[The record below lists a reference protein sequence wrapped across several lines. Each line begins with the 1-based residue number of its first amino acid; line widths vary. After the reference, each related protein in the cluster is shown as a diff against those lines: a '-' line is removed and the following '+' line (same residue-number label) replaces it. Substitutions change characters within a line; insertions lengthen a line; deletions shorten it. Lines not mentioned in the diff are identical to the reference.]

1 MTMKRFFIIVMAL
14 TMWVCQL
21 AAVEKSTTVVYING
35 TKYYVHVVKAG
46 DTLYSLAKAYD
57 VSEKDIIDN
66 NAGIDATTLR
76 IDQTIKIPVIEPQQN
91 PMTKKDKKRFKKHNV
106 KSGETLYSIARKYE
120 ISVATII
127 EDNPGTDPT
136 AISIGQELLI
146 RKSDIGDTPAQ
157 TVEREWN
164 EYKETLNTL
173 TPADSASY
181 HIVQPGETIYSLSR
195 RFGMT
200 EEEFSQLNNLSDGL
214 KAGAIVRV
222 TRGDTVADSNI
233 SESGDSLRTAYPDFS
248 ERETMQPVG
257 FRRLNP
263 YERLQ
268 IALMLPVNVNNKVND
283 NYIDF
288 YKGFLLALEQLKNE
302 DHLNADLTLFN
313 TAHNP
318 QTVRTIIDCD
328 ARLRQADII
337 VGPVYED
344 EIRVVLE
351 YAELNATPV
360 VSPLSTMTETHSPV
374 LFQMH
379 AANAHKYDKF
389 ADMFDGSKNIALIY
403 AASNDREFAS
413 EIMPLLA
420 SSRYE
425 SYNFTFNRT
434 PFIYHRNAD
443 GSNGAQVEIN
453 SLVRG
458 QSDKVFIIM
467 ADKETDIDRILT
479 TLSSAK
485 SSITDRGHQ
494 IGSYV
499 VLGNRKWTRLHNLD
513 SRIFF
518 KNNVVFA
525 TPYHAKRSDAEIRTF
540 DGLYVKEF
548 GTLPSMFSYRG
559 YDAAMIFCRAM
570 YEGLE
575 RLASNDVV
583 KPLSTG
589 YKFAYEDG
597 LYINTGWTRERY
609 NSNFT
614 ITTE

>member
-1 MTMKRFFIIVMAL
+1 
-14 TMWVCQL
+14 MWVSQL
-21 AAVEKSTTVVYING
+21 AAVERSTTVVYING

-66 NAGIDATTLR
+66 NAGIDASTLR
-76 IDQTIKIPVIEPQQN
+76 IDQTIKIPVIEQQQRQ
-91 PMTKKDKKRFKKHNV
+91 MTKKDKKRFKKHNV

-127 EDNPGTDPT
+127 EDNPDIDPT
-136 AISIGQELLI
+136 ALAIGSELLI
-146 RKSDIGDTPAQ
+146 RKSDMGDTPTHA
-157 TVEREWN
+157 VEREWN
-164 EYKETLNTL
+164 DYKETLNTL
-173 TPADSASY
+173 SPADSASY

-200 EEEFSQLNNLSDGL
+200 EQEFAQLNNLSDGL

-222 TRGDTVADSNI
+222 ARTEPTTDDNTATERV
-233 SESGDSLRTAYPDFS
+233 DSLQTESPDFA
-248 ERETMQPVG
+248 ERESLQPVAL
-257 FRRLNP
+257 RRLNP

-268 IALMLPVNVNNKVND
+268 IALMLPIDARNKVND
-283 NYIDF
+283 NYVDF
-288 YKGFLLALEQLKNE
+288 YKGFLLALEQMKNE
-302 DHLNADLTLFN
+302 ERLNADLMVFN
-313 TAHNP
+313 TAHDP
-318 QTVRTIIDCD
+318 QTVRTIVDCD

-337 VGPVYED
+337 IGPVYEE
-344 EIRVVLE
+344 EIRAVLE
-351 YAELNATPV
+351 YAEPNGIPV
-360 VSPLSTMTETHSPV
+360 VSPLSTMTQTHSPV
-374 LFQMH
+374 LFQMQ

-389 ADMFDGSKNIALIY
+389 ADMFDGSREIALIY
-403 AASNDREFAS
+403 AASNDREFAA
-413 EIMPLLA
+413 EIMPLLQ
-420 SSRYE
+420 SNRYE
-425 SYNFTFNRT
+425 AYNFTFNRT
-434 PFIYHRNAD
+434 PFIYRRNAD
-443 GSNGAQVEIN
+443 GSNGALVETN
-453 SLVRG
+453 SLVKG
-458 QSDKVFIIM
+458 QADKVFIVM

-494 IGSYV
+494 IGRYV

-518 KNNVVFA
+518 KNNVIFA
-525 TPYHAKRSDAEIRTF
+525 TPYHAKRSDERIRVF
-540 DGLYVKEF
+540 DALYIKEF
-548 GTLPSMFSYRG
+548 GTLPSMFAYRG

-570 YEGLE
+570 YDGAES
-575 RLASNDVV
+575 LASDRITT
-583 KPLSTG
+583 PLTTS

-597 LYINTGWTRERY
+597 LYINTDWTRERY